1 MRQEVPPPPPPAA
14 PTAPQVTVP
23 GVNGGAP
30 VAIGRDVN
38 QLKAQLDILTNELKN
53 VTERRK
59 DIAREI
65 RRADG
70 ASEAGLVSQL
80 RVLDERIISL
90 EGEIAATTSALAG
103 SAPDEATQ
111 AFETV
116 APQIAD
122 RAVEISE
129 NMIPI
134 AFFVCALLAPVMIAW
149 ARRIW
154 RGTGNPASGPD
165 ADTARRLV
173 RIEQSV
179 DAIALELER
188 VSEGQRFV
196 TKLMSEQRNLGAG
209 AAAPIAVPA
218 AETVDRR

>member
-1 MRQEVPPPPPPAA
+1 QEGGPQPPAA
-14 PTAPQVTVP
+14 PPAAPQVTVP

-30 VAIGRDVN
+30 VAVGRDVN
-38 QLKAQLDILTNELKN
+38 QLKSQLDILTTELKN

-59 DIAREI
+59 DIAQEI

-70 ASEAGLVSQL
+70 ASQAGLESQL
-80 RVLDERIISL
+80 RVIDEQIIAL
-90 EGEIAATTSALAG
+90 ERQIGATTTALAG
-103 SAPDEATQ
+103 TAPDEAVQ

-129 NMIPI
+129 NLIPI
-134 AFFVCALLAPVMIAW
+134 SFFVCALIAPVMVAW

-154 RGTGNPASGPD
+154 RGTASPSNKPD
-165 ADTARRLV
+165 TETVQRIA

-196 TKLMSEQRNLGAG
+196 TKLMSEQRGLGAG
-209 AAAPIAVPA
+209 AAAPIAVPV
-218 AETVDRR
+218 AEAVERR